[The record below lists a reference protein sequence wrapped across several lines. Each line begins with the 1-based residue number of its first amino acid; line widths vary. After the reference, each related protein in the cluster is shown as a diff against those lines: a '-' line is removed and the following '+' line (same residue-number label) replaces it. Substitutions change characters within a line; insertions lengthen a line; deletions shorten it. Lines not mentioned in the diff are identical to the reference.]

1 MVIGVY
7 VNLIMKVFFVDS
19 VKKDIM
25 VFLCVKVSIFK

>member
-25 VFLCVKVSIFK
+25 VFLFVKVSIFK